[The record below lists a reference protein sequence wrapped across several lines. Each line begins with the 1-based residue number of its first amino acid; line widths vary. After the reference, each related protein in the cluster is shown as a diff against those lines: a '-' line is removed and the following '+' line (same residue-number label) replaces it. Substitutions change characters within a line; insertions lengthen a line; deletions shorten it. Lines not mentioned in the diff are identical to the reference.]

1 MLRQAFS
8 AEARL
13 AFWLHATVGF
23 SFGSKSEAEA
33 SETPHNLLPASC
45 RLLQA
50 CLDAAGMAIRDNAAK
65 SIKHQFPLF
74 SALFP

>member
-1 MLRQAFS
+1 MTQQAFS

-23 SFGSKSEAEA
+23 SFGSKSEVEA
-33 SETPHNLLPASC
+33 SETPYNLLPASC

-50 CLDAAGMAIRDNAAK
+50 CCASQRLGNITHNGLVSGDNDGREAC
-65 SIKHQFPLF
+65 SDD
-74 SALFP
+74 